1 MKKYISII
9 LMLLMIPLLNKGCKT
24 EDLSVGWEIK
34 ADTLVFYSDEGV
46 ASWCA
51 DVKARED
58 SANCTTVVFLDAVT
72 TISEGMFKNHS
83 YVSTLTLGKNLR
95 TIEDNAFRSCT
106 SLTSVNWS
114 ERVESIGNFAFENT
128 GLVLLEL
135 PNNLKS
141 IGDFAFSK
149 CEKLTSCILPDSV
162 TDMGCNFTDCP
173 ALSTVKLPRGLT
185 LLEDYSFSGCTSLQE
200 VFVPASVKIVGYDAF
215 SESGIVRLIFE
226 GELHEIRSLRTSNM
240 PALQAIVFLNYP
252 PRQVEAED
260 TKFGLMNNT
269 DSDACVYYLSEFSE
283 YFSSS
288 DGKWNGFV
296 IKELHSID
304 DLP

>member
-1 MKKYISII
+1 MRKTD
-9 LMLLMIPLLNKGCKT
+9 LLHLAGFCYRYGMQLYRLPG
-24 EDLSVGWEIK
+24 
-34 ADTLVFYSDEGV
+34 
-46 ASWCA
+46 
-51 DVKARED
+51 
-58 SANCTTVVFLDAVT
+58 AVYGQ
-72 TISEGMFKNHS
+72 I
-83 YVSTLTLGKNLR
+83 
-95 TIEDNAFRSCT
+95 A
-106 SLTSVNWS
+106 
-114 ERVESIGNFAFENT
+114 A
-128 GLVLLEL
+128 
-135 PNNLKS
+135 
-141 IGDFAFSK
+141 
-149 CEKLTSCILPDSV
+149 
-162 TDMGCNFTDCP
+162 
-173 ALSTVKLPRGLT
+173 GLT